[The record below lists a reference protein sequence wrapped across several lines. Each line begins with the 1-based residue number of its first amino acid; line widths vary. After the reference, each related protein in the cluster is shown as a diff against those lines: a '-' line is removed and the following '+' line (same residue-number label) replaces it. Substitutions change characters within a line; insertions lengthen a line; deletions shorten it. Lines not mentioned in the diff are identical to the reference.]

1 MDMSLNDHAAFFG
14 GDPASAAGA
23 GLRPLSWHGLCA
35 RIAATQDLRR
45 SLGAEGECGDAERG
59 GSFHRLT
66 AAFIAS
72 NVQGNL
78 AHERVVNPNSSS
90 KSKADLGTFAADMTV
105 TRQGRAE
112 ARD

>member
-14 GDPASAAGA
+14 GDTVSTAGS

-45 SLGAEGECGDAERG
+45 SMCAEGEDGLAEEG

-72 NVQGNL
+72 NVWGNPP
-78 AHERVVNPNSSS
+78 HERVVNLKSSANG
-90 KSKADLGTFAADMTV
+90 KAGLGTFAADMTV